1 MVLPSFEFLL
11 SSAAAGAALA
21 LLSMGVT
28 LTYMTTR
35 VSNFAHATMA
45 ITGAVTTLI
54 LLDRIFAGF
63 RDSPLYYGLFIVAP
77 IVAALVV
84 GALAVIMYLV
94 AIRPLIR
101 KGTSLIG
108 LMIATLAFDIILNN
122 LLTVV
127 LQLTPAQT
135 VGRLLEANV
144 KGYLVAIYVPLVGYI
159 YPHRLL
165 LPLIALLVAVGLHL
179 FLTRTPFGI
188 SMRASIENPQLAKI
202 IGIDIERIYVVSW
215 FLSGATAGMAG
226 SLLAF
231 EMPGISP
238 AAAYLYIVSIFAG
251 SIVGGINSIY
261 GALAGGFLVG
271 SMEAIVPVM
280 LSDLYQLLTGSYVDI
295 LRYQRMFSF
304 LLLILV
310 LLVAPEGLAG
320 IKWRGIRRG

>member
-1 MVLPSFEFLL
+1 MLPSFEFLL

-45 ITGAVTTLI
+45 IIGAVTTLL
-54 LLDRIFAGF
+54 LLDRYFAGL
-63 RDSPLYYGLFIVAP
+63 RDSPLYYGLFLVSPVIAGFITGVVA
-77 IVAALVV
+77 VV
-84 GALAVIMYLV
+84 MYLV

-101 KGTSLIG
+101 KGTGLIG

-122 LLTVV
+122 LLTLF
-127 LQLTPAQT
+127 LQLTPSQT

-144 KGYLVAIYVPLVGYI
+144 KGYLVPIYIPFVGYM
-159 YPHRLL
+159 YPHRLF
-165 LPLIALLVAVGLHL
+165 LPLLALLVAVGLHL
-179 FLTRTPFGI
+179 FLTRTKFGI
-188 SMRASIENPQLAKI
+188 AMRASIENPQLATI
-202 IGIDIERIYVVSW
+202 IGIDVERVYLVSW
-215 FLSGATAGMAG
+215 FLSGATAGIAG

-271 SMEAIVPVM
+271 SMEAIVPVF
-280 LSDLYQLLTGSYVDI
+280 LSDIYQLLTGGYLDL

-304 LLLILV
+304 LLLIIV
-310 LLVAPEGLAG
+310 LLIAPEGLAG

>member
-1 MVLPSFEFLL
+1 MVLPSLEFLL

-21 LLSMGVT
+21 LLSMGIT

-45 ITGAVTTLI
+45 IIGAVTTLL
-54 LLDRIFAGF
+54 LLDRFFAGL
-63 RDSPLYYGLFIVAP
+63 RDSPLYYTLFLVSP
-77 IVAALVV
+77 LLAAVV
-84 GALAVIMYLV
+84 TGAVAVIMYV
-94 AIRPLIR
+94 TTIRPLIK
-101 KGTSLIG
+101 KGTGLIG

-122 LLTVV
+122 LLTLF

-144 KGYLVAIYVPLVGYI
+144 KGYLVPVSIPLVGYM
-159 YPHRLL
+159 YPHRLF
-165 LPLIALLVAVGLHL
+165 LPILALLVGIGLHL
-179 FLTRTPFGI
+179 FLTRTQFGI
-188 SMRASIENPQLAKI
+188 SMRASIENPQLARI
-202 IGIDIERIYVVSW
+202 IGINVERVYLVSW

-251 SIVGGINSIY
+251 SIVGGLNSIY

-271 SMEAIVPVM
+271 SMEAIVPVFI
-280 LSDLYQLLTGSYVDI
+280 SDVYQLVTGEYIDL